1 MSKNPYKKVYN
12 INRGDCYVWKKI
24 YNDIVS
30 WHESLK
36 IKKRALIIKGLDK
49 LVKQQ
54 LLESFVK
61 NITKM

>member
-1 MSKNPYKKVYN
+1 MFE
-12 INRGDCYVWKKI
+12 RKI

-30 WHESLK
+30 WHVSLK

>member
-1 MSKNPYKKVYN
+1 MFE
-12 INRGDCYVWKKI
+12 RKI
-24 YNDIVS
+24 YND
-30 WHESLK
+30 

>member
-1 MSKNPYKKVYN
+1 MFE
-12 INRGDCYVWKKI
+12 RKI

-61 NITKM
+61 NITKSRDYSSEMIERKGEVLWH

>member
-1 MSKNPYKKVYN
+1 MFE
-12 INRGDCYVWKKI
+12 RKI

-54 LLESFVK
+54 LLESFMK
-61 NITKM
+61 NITKSRDYSNEKIERKGEVLWH